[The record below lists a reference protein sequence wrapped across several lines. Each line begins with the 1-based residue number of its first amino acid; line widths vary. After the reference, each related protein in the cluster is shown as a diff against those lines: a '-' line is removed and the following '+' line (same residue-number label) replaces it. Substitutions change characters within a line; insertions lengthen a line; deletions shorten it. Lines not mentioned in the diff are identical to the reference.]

1 MTDTKTMGIREWVML
16 TTLSIVWGG
25 SFFFVQVAVT
35 ELPTFTTVVVRV
47 ALAAIVLLLVM
58 KVTKQE
64 FPTDGKVL
72 LAFLGMGLLNNV
84 IPFSLFVWGQT
95 QISSSLASIL
105 NATMPLFT
113 VLVAHVL
120 TADEKMTVSRMM
132 GVIIGLV
139 GVAIMVGGEALSGFG
154 DSTLAQLACLG
165 AALSYAFASIYGR
178 RFRRLGVSPMATATG
193 QVCASSLILLPAMLL
208 LEAPWTLPM
217 PSLPVIGS
225 LLGVGIVSTAFAYI
239 LYFRI
244 LATSGATNISLVTFL
259 VPVSAI
265 LLGTLI
271 LGEVLETKHLLGM
284 AAIGIGLA
292 AIDGR
297 PWNHVRKILNPRDRN
312 PI

>member
-1 MTDTKTMGIREWVML
+1 MTEAKSMTLREWAML
-16 TTLSIVWGG
+16 ITLSILWGG

-35 ELPTFTTVVVRV
+35 ELPTFTTVVIRV
-47 ALAAIVLLLVM
+47 ALAAGILLIVM
-58 KVTKQE
+58 RMTGQAI
-64 FPTDGKVL
+64 PTSRPVL
-72 LAFLGMGLLNNV
+72 IAFLGMGMLNNV

-113 VLVAHVL
+113 VLVAHAL
-120 TADEKMTVSRMM
+120 TTDEKMTVSRLL
-132 GVIIGLV
+132 GVVVGLV
-139 GVAIMVGGEALSGFG
+139 GVAMMVGGEALSGIG
-154 DSTLAQLACLG
+154 DSALAQLACLG

-193 QVCASSLILLPAMLL
+193 QVTASSLILLPAMLL

-217 PSLPVIGS
+217 PSLPVIAS
-225 LLGVGIVSTAFAYI
+225 LLGVGILSTAFAYI

-244 LATSGATNISLVTFL
+244 LATAGATNISLVTFL
-259 VPVSAI
+259 VPISAI
-265 LLGTLI
+265 LLGTVI
-271 LGEVLETKHLLGM
+271 LGEVLEPKHLLGM
-284 AAIGIGLA
+284 TAIAFGLA

-297 PWNHVRKILNPRDRN
+297 PLAYLRKTLNFRDQK